1 MPRISISKLVLVSIV
16 AFVSVVCLAGAPAF
30 AAPAGDP
37 HAAQDGHAESGASH
51 GGGDS
56 HGGAASPIA
65 APKEAVASAVT
76 ALVVF
81 GVVLFVLS
89 TRIWP
94 TITKGLDERNEK
106 IREEIASAEAARA
119 QAKAALDEY
128 EQSLSQARV
137 EAQKMLDETRTEQAR
152 LASELK
158 AKADRDLSEMRE
170 KAKRDIENAKK
181 AALGEIYSESVT
193 LATRMAGKI
202 LQREVTAGDEKRMLE
217 ESLEELASTQN

>member
-1 MPRISISKLVLVSIV
+1 MPRISLTKLALVSIV
-16 AFVSVVCLAGAPAF
+16 AFVSVLCIAGAPAV
-30 AAPAGDP
+30 AAPTADT
-37 HAAQDGHAESGASH
+37 HAAEGGH
-51 GGGDS
+51 DD

-81 GVVLFVLS
+81 GIVLFVLS
-89 TRIWP
+89 TRVWP
-94 TITKGLDERNEK
+94 MITKGLDERNEK

-119 QAKAALDEY
+119 QAKAALEEY

-137 EAQKMLDETRTEQAR
+137 EAQKMLDDTRTEQAR
-152 LASELK
+152 LSTELK
-158 AKADRDLSEMRE
+158 NKAERELGEMRE

-181 AALGEIYSESVT
+181 AALGEIYAESVT

-202 LQREVTAGDEKRMLE
+202 LQREVTADDEKRMLE
-217 ESLEELASTQN
+217 ESLEELSAAQN